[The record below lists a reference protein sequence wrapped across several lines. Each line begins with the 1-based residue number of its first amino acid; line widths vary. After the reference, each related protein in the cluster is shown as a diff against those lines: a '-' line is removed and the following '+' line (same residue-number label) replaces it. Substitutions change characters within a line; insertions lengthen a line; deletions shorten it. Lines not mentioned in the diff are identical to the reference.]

1 MQDTKNLWLAHSP
14 VKAKIE
20 QLNNE
25 TEFCPW
31 STCPHLYPE
40 GHENFN
46 KLFANDGHYGVFD
59 YLYKVVGL
67 RSNAKEDGRLDEAL
81 ADFEEASFAFMNS
94 DEEYG
99 QFTFK
104 PEHGGLT
111 YYFRKFDGEPSDIF
125 A

>member
-14 VKAKIE
+14 VKANVE

-31 STCPHLYPE
+31 STCPHMHPE
-40 GHENFN
+40 GHPNYG
-46 KLFANDGHYGVFD
+46 KLIANDGHYGVFD
-59 YLYKVVGL
+59 YLYKAVGL
-67 RSNAKEDGRLDEAL
+67 RNDGDDDGPLGEAL
-81 ADFEEASFAFMNS
+81 EDFDNAAFTFMNS
-94 DEEYG
+94 GEEFG
-99 QFTFK
+99 SFTFK

-111 YYFRKFDGEPSDIF
+111 YYFRKFDGEPSDLF